1 MKRVLILAI
10 IATPLWC
17 ANTTVTANFIA
28 PTQDPVSGFCTIQ
41 AVTAPATNGSYR
53 IVGAPVQVSFT
64 SGAFSVSLV
73 PTDAQVPGGQYYSVT
88 CTIPSQTVNGHRIGP
103 YPWGPKLWLV
113 PTSATPLDISAVEY
127 PNTISAL
134 PLPTDGQV
142 LAWVA
147 STGMYA
153 PKTIDTSVVGENG
166 NLYFTTGRARL
177 ALSGSGPISYGN
189 TTGIIDCPT
198 CLLNSGSYSDPSWL
212 SLSASGGRISGLGGA
227 AVLNVGSGSN
237 TVAAGNDPRFVKRIL
252 WSNTFM
258 DTPESDA
265 TSGYR
270 AFGTGGE
277 TIYFSFDLLAD
288 WPGSLTFNLT
298 GWSTTATLAPTI
310 TVQHVC
316 ISSGGTAT
324 KSYAHSQSVTVA
336 PAAASGRSVATPL
349 ALDLTGCA
357 AGSEYFAELSVAGN
371 TTAFNLLRAWVTE

>member
-1 MKRVLILAI
+1 M
-10 IATPLWC
+10 
-17 ANTTVTANFIA
+17 
-28 PTQDPVSGFCTIQ
+28 
-41 AVTAPATNGSYR
+41 
-53 IVGAPVQVSFT
+53 
-64 SGAFSVSLV
+64 
-73 PTDAQVPGGQYYSVT
+73 
-88 CTIPSQTVNGHRIGP
+88 
-103 YPWGPKLWLV
+103 
-113 PTSATPLDISAVEY
+113 
-127 PNTISAL
+127 
-134 PLPTDGQV
+134 
-142 LAWVA
+142 
-147 STGMYA
+147 
-153 PKTIDTSVVGENG
+153 
-166 NLYFTTGRARL
+166 
-177 ALSGSGPISYGN
+177 
-189 TTGIIDCPT
+189 
-198 CLLNSGSYSDPSWL
+198 
-212 SLSASGGRISGLGGA
+212 
-227 AVLNVGSGSN
+227 LNVGSGSS

-288 WPGSLTFNLT
+288 WPGALTFNLT

>member
-1 MKRVLILAI
+1 M
-10 IATPLWC
+10 
-17 ANTTVTANFIA
+17 
-28 PTQDPVSGFCTIQ
+28 
-41 AVTAPATNGSYR
+41 
-53 IVGAPVQVSFT
+53 
-64 SGAFSVSLV
+64 
-73 PTDAQVPGGQYYSVT
+73 
-88 CTIPSQTVNGHRIGP
+88 
-103 YPWGPKLWLV
+103 
-113 PTSATPLDISAVEY
+113 
-127 PNTISAL
+127 
-134 PLPTDGQV
+134 
-142 LAWVA
+142 
-147 STGMYA
+147 
-153 PKTIDTSVVGENG
+153 
-166 NLYFTTGRARL
+166 
-177 ALSGSGPISYGN
+177 
-189 TTGIIDCPT
+189 
-198 CLLNSGSYSDPSWL
+198 
-212 SLSASGGRISGLGGA
+212 
-227 AVLNVGSGSN
+227 LNVGSGSS

-270 AFGTGGE
+270 AFGAGGG

-357 AGSEYFAELSVAGN
+357 AGSGYFAALSIAGN
-371 TTAFNLLRAWVTE
+371 TTAFNVLRAWVTE